1 MLQAPGPVLKLAR
14 IKSCDEDTLCHS
26 TSVAGI
32 SMGTGGARRD
42 RPALRVTALEP
53 QPAERGPLADGE
65 VGA

>member
-1 MLQAPGPVLKLAR
+1 VLKLAR

-32 SMGTGGARRD
+32 SMEIGGVRRD

-53 QPAERGPLADGE
+53 QPAERGPLADGQG
-65 VGA
+65 GA